1 MTMGTFTAPL
11 SSILLDSLK
20 LGGGGR
26 GSACCTFTRR
36 EKQQPLLVQVA
47 FKPVTISSSAPLQ
60 AIGYGGCCCFLVQK
74 VRMYGALQVNAM
86 SSSGTG
92 RYGSGKPQPSL
103 IHICRSLQHCF
114 FEICVLNMGRPAGQ
128 ALHEFVA
135 AAVDAFMAGFT
146 FDKLSLQLAYGGEG
160 MEEFKMDTAGYRL
173 TSSEE
178 HYRTQWLTT
187 IYVTLQFLRV
197 VDNEASR
204 SAVTDDIHLVQVIH
218 RVLEGQRHGEEQSQV
233 KFDRGLATKGA
244 SGGAVAEKI
253 VIAPQWVP
261 VTQLV
266 LLTLK
271 VRFLTFSDL
280 ILHQSELVI

>member
-36 EKQQPLLVQVA
+36 KKQQPLVVEVA
-47 FKPVTISSSAPLQ
+47 FKPVTISSSAPPH

-86 SSSGTG
+86 SSSGAG

-146 FDKLSLQLAYGGEG
+146 FDKLSLQLVYGGEG

-218 RVLEGQRHGEEQSQV
+218 VSL
-233 KFDRGLATKGA
+233 FLCILA
-244 SGGAVAEKI
+244 
-253 VIAPQWVP
+253 
-261 VTQLV
+261 
-266 LLTLK
+266 LLLGNLPST
-271 VRFLTFSDL
+271 
-280 ILHQSELVI
+280 